1 MPTRKEELEKR
12 IDSLLEEF
20 SDVSIEDVADVF
32 DYYAG
37 VYQFKAN
44 EENK

>member
-1 MPTRKEELEKR
+1 MHTRREELEKK

-20 SDVSIEDVADVF
+20 SDVSLEDIADVF